1 MKNLFDIKDNVTVI
15 TGGTGVLGRTIAKYL
30 ALNGAKVIIL
40 GRKEDVGQAIVDDIK
55 NDGGQCEFM
64 KTDVMDEACVQ
75 KNCDDIIA
83 NFVRIDTL
91 LNAAGGNMPGA
102 TIGPDKTFFD
112 LDASQFSKVLELN
125 LTGTVI
131 PTQIFLK
138 PMVKQGKGSIINFSS
153 MAAFRPMTRV
163 CGYAAAKAG
172 ISNFTQYMATECAKK
187 FGEGI
192 RVNAIA
198 PGFFITEQ
206 NRSLLTNPDGTY
218 TQRGQDVIR
227 QTPFG
232 RMGEPEELCGT
243 IHYLMSDASKF
254 VTGTVAVVDGDKISV
269 RDYEEAK
276 ERNVGGRNNLT
287 SDQTYEISNSTLEQM
302 IKDNIMGKEY
312 EAAGFGVTTDE
323 LMDQLTGEKPHQWAI
338 QNFGD
343 GNGNVDKQRVNDYI
357 QNLSTMPAEYY
368 NQWVEIEK
376 YLKKDRLEQKFN
388 MDIRSRFMGEIFRE

>member
-1 MKNLFDIKDNVTVI
+1 MKNLFDINGNVTVI

-40 GRKEDVGQAIVDDIK
+40 GRKEEVGKEIADEIAK
-55 NDGGQCEFM
+55 EGGLCEFM
-64 KTDVMDEACVQ
+64 KTDVMNAEAVQ
-75 KNCDDIIA
+75 KNCDNIVA
-83 NFVRIDTL
+83 KYGRIDTL

-102 TIGPDKTFFD
+102 TIAPDKTFFD
-112 LDASQFSKVLELN
+112 LDAQQFSRVLELN

-172 ISNFTQYMATECAKK
+172 ISNFTAYMATECAKK

-232 RMGEPEELCGT
+232 RIGDPEELCGT

-254 VTGTVAVVDGDKISV
+254 VTGTVAVVDG
-269 RDYEEAK
+269 
-276 ERNVGGRNNLT
+276 GF
-287 SDQTYEISNSTLEQM
+287 
-302 IKDNIMGKEY
+302 NIFAM
-312 EAAGFGVTTDE
+312 
-323 LMDQLTGEKPHQWAI
+323 
-338 QNFGD
+338 
-343 GNGNVDKQRVNDYI
+343 
-357 QNLSTMPAEYY
+357 
-368 NQWVEIEK
+368 
-376 YLKKDRLEQKFN
+376 
-388 MDIRSRFMGEIFRE
+388 

>member
-1 MKNLFDIKDNVTVI
+1 MNNLFDINGYVVAI

-40 GRKEDVGQAIVDDIK
+40 GRKEDVGAEIVADIQK
-55 NDGGQCEFM
+55 DGGECEFL
-64 KTDVMDEACVQ
+64 KTDVMNQEVVQ
-75 KNCDDIIA
+75 QNCDYIIG
-83 NFVRIDTL
+83 NYGSIDTL
-91 LNAAGGNMPGA
+91 LNAAGGNMKGA
-102 TIGPDKTFFD
+102 TITPEQTFFD
-112 LDASQFSKVLELN
+112 LEAKQFQTVLDLN

-131 PTQIFLK
+131 PTQVFLK

-172 ISNFTQYMATECAKK
+172 ISNFTAFMATECAKK

-206 NRSLLTNPDGTY
+206 NRALLTNPDGTF

-243 IHYLMSDASKF
+243 IHYLMSDAAKF
-254 VTGTVAVVDGDKISV
+254 VTGTVAVVDG
-269 RDYEEAK
+269 
-276 ERNVGGRNNLT
+276 
-287 SDQTYEISNSTLEQM
+287 
-302 IKDNIMGKEY
+302 
-312 EAAGFGVTTDE
+312 GFNCFA
-323 LMDQLTGEKPHQWAI
+323 M
-338 QNFGD
+338 
-343 GNGNVDKQRVNDYI
+343 
-357 QNLSTMPAEYY
+357 
-368 NQWVEIEK
+368 
-376 YLKKDRLEQKFN
+376 
-388 MDIRSRFMGEIFRE
+388 